1 MSNRNKAARSSGNYS
16 TPKDGRLTASIVSN
30 SELLTIV
37 GGSALFVAL
46 MLAVPTVMA
55 VLKQMGV
62 W

>member
-1 MSNRNKAARSSGNYS
+1 MRGEEAARHRCSSERAKSVG
-16 TPKDGRLTASIVSN
+16 LTDSIVSN
-30 SELLTIV
+30 AELMRIV

>member
-1 MSNRNKAARSSGNYS
+1 MRGKEAARHSGNC
-16 TPKDGRLTASIVSN
+16 GRAKSVGLTDSIVSN
-30 SELLTIV
+30 AELMRIV

-55 VLKQMGV
+55 VLKQWGC

>member
-1 MSNRNKAARSSGNYS
+1 MATKKAARSCCSNS
-16 TPKDGRLTASIVSN
+16 RAKSVALTDSIVSN
-30 SELLTIV
+30 AELMRIV

>member
-1 MSNRNKAARSSGNYS
+1 MATKKAARSCCNNSRAKS
-16 TPKDGRLTASIVSN
+16 VALTDSIVSN
-30 SELLTIV
+30 AELMRIV

>member
-1 MSNRNKAARSSGNYS
+1 MATKKAARSSGNYS
-16 TPKDGRLTASIVSN
+16 RAKSVGLTDSIVSN
-30 SELLTIV
+30 AELMRIV